1 MRLLRSASNIYCPT
15 TVPVTPCGRYV
26 YHSHSHISLLGQ
38 LYSTIK
44 DMRISSFVA
53 RNPGEGGRCVLPRE
67 VLYSCLEAFTQ

>member
-15 TVPVTPCGRYV
+15 TVPRTPCGRYV

-53 RNPGEGGRCVLPRE
+53 RNPGEGGRCVLPKE
-67 VLYSCLEAFTQ
+67 VLYSCLEAFAQ